1 MLMLRCVICFVI
13 NVTDIPN
20 VSSCFQDEIARLSV
34 VEPEVKQ
41 LHEQLLE
48 LKEKEETQVLFDADI
63 AAFQDH
69 YQDVLA
75 DLKAREKQ
83 LVLGEKF

>member
-1 MLMLRCVICFVI
+1 ML
-13 NVTDIPN
+13 
-20 VSSCFQDEIARLSV
+20 
-34 VEPEVKQ
+34 EPEVAH

-69 YQDVLA
+69 YQNILA

-83 LVLGEKF
+83 LVLGEIIFDGL